1 MIEDDHL
8 LADLPLV
15 VLHIVPVEDGHGH
28 DEGGGDGE
36 HGHQH
41 RAHVPG
47 DEAATREEGKYFYL
61 TQLRL
66 RGCIYTVFTHSTVR
80 YDDLQG
86 FASCWPRPQAPH
98 MPPCHTTLR
107 Q

>member
-15 VLHIVPVEDGHGH
+15 VLHVVPVEDGHGH

-47 DEAATREEGKYFYL
+47 DEAGSRVNILPLF
-61 TQLRL
+61 R
-66 RGCIYTVFTHSTVR
+66 
-80 YDDLQG
+80 
-86 FASCWPRPQAPH
+86 
-98 MPPCHTTLR
+98 
-107 Q
+107 